1 MHIETGIRKKRKH
14 YLNLNLFRNMPFHLN
29 NSLKKEFKRI
39 VTPLLPKPEDVVYE
53 KFTLHYK
60 LYLPN
65 LLKRDIANVLSITD
79 KFFSDAL
86 VENNNVPDD
95 NYEHLTKVTYEWGG
109 YDEDKRGYTDVT
121 VKEIKWLKKNMKN
134 T

>member
-1 MHIETGIRKKRKH
+1 M
-14 YLNLNLFRNMPFHLN
+14 N

-39 VTPLLPKPEDVVYE
+39 VAPLLPTDTRYE

-86 VENNNVPDD
+86 VECGIVPDD

-121 VKEIKWLKKNMKN
+121 VTELPILSVIGVPKKKEIK
-134 T
+134 

>member
-1 MHIETGIRKKRKH
+1 M
-14 YLNLNLFRNMPFHLN
+14 N

-39 VTPLLPKPEDVVYE
+39 VTPLLPTDTRYE
-53 KFTLHYK
+53 KFELEYK

-86 VENNNVPDD
+86 VEAGIVPDD
-95 NYEHLTKVTYEWGG
+95 NYEHLTKVVYEFGG
-109 YDEDKRGYTDVT
+109 HDEDKRGYTDVI
-121 VKEIKWLKKNMKN
+121 VKEIL
-134 T
+134 